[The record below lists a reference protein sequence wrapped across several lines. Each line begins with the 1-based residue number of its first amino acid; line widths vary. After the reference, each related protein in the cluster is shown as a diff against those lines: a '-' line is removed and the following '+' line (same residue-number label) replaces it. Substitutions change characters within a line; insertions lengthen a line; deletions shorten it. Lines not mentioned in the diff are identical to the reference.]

1 MYLAILCVSVTSAGT
16 AARVHVCHSHM
27 QIVMPAACDSFAPVL
42 LLLRQDGPQQSRLH
56 VVCVRAGG
64 GGGGGGGVLLP
75 LRQSGFKLGSEK
87 HTTEVTVKKSGS
99 LLINSG
105 IQGYSLLKT
114 TQVFLSLTCLGPFA
128 TIPKETDLVVPAKF
142 WTLHISPTLL
152 EL

>member
-114 TQVFLSLTCLGPFA
+114 TQSGFEGFVR
-128 TIPKETDLVVPAKF
+128 DRY
-142 WTLHISPTLL
+142 TLL
-152 EL
+152 PETRERIVATEVTAWWSR